1 MQRKP
6 PTGATGEVAPTVV
19 FGFSLSAVALAVT
32 ALVVAV
38 ESPVWLL
45 ATSEE
50 IECEV
55 EKKEIERESRRSL
68 GALMNIRGKRLSVAE
83 NIQKKEK

>member
-1 MQRKP
+1 M
-6 PTGATGEVAPTVV
+6 
-19 FGFSLSAVALAVT
+19 ALAVT

-68 GALMNIRGKRLSVAE
+68 GALMNIRGKAAKVWQE
-83 NIQKKEK
+83 NIQKKEESSSSNSRRHFV